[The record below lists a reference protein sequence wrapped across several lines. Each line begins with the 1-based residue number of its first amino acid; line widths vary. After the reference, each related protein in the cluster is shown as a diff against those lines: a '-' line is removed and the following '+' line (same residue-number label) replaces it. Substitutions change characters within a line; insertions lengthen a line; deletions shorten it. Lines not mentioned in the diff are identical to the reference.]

1 MASLLNVVPS
11 AIKDRFSSKKHSDKK
26 SDNELDGSDNVE
38 NDNLEN
44 KETPSRIL
52 SAVERAAEIQVRPI
66 ARYVDMVKSKHEG
79 DSPAQVQE
87 VVNKHFRRLATTTG
101 VGAGASA
108 AVPGVGTL
116 ASLGVSTGDAFLFL
130 ELTTWYTLSSAYLR
144 GIDISRH
151 KDRTALVLLAI
162 NGSSANEAIAT
173 VLGSG
178 SVFRLRSLSQPAVG
192 QVNNQLA
199 SMALKRIRK
208 RAATSMVAKALPLGI
223 GALMGGTLNR
233 KIASKAI
240 EHVSAT
246 LGEPPLVWPDT
257 TRALERGDAGTSDA
271 ATALDNAW
279 EKMAQSGDDK
289 SNDKSSSD

>member
-11 AIKDRFSSKKHSDKK
+11 AVKNRFSSKKHSDKQ
-26 SDNELDGSDNVE
+26 SDDELDVDENVE

-44 KETPSRIL
+44 KETQSRIL
-52 SAVERAAEIQVRPI
+52 SAVERAAEIQVRPS

-130 ELTTWYTLSSAYLR
+130 ELTTWYTLSSAYFR

-151 KDRTALVLLAI
+151 
-162 NGSSANEAIAT
+162 
-173 VLGSG
+173 
-178 SVFRLRSLSQPAVG
+178 
-192 QVNNQLA
+192 
-199 SMALKRIRK
+199 
-208 RAATSMVAKALPLGI
+208 
-223 GALMGGTLNR
+223 
-233 KIASKAI
+233 
-240 EHVSAT
+240 
-246 LGEPPLVWPDT
+246 
-257 TRALERGDAGTSDA
+257 
-271 ATALDNAW
+271 
-279 EKMAQSGDDK
+279 
-289 SNDKSSSD
+289 